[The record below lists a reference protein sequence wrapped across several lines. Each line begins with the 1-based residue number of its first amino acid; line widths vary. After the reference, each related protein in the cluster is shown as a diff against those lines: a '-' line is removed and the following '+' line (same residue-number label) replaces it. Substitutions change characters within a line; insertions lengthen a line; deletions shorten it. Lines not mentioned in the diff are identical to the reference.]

1 MAARLDAAATP
12 GPKNGVFMSVSL
24 VSSSSNCL
32 TLLKNQK
39 TNTRKHIYDRQS
51 LLDIDN
57 VYKHQLSPATTE
69 KLQGLCLLLKPDPET
84 AASPTDATRTKR
96 RRRRCERGQKRGK
109 RGGIRA
115 RLRANPTSPAIPSLM
130 LSNVR
135 SLENKLDLIQL
146 SRSTQHETRDCCV
159 FVFTETWLNDN
170 IPDSAIQL
178 HGLTCCRA
186 DRDSSLSGK
195 TRGGGLCVYI
205 NKEWCNNAAVLS
217 KHCSSLVEFMVVKCR
232 PFYLP
237 REFTAIVIVA
247 VYIPPCA
254 NAKDALR
261 ELYSAI
267 SEQQTNNPDG
277 FFIIAGDFNH
287 ANLKTVLPKFYQH
300 VNFAT
305 RGNNTLDFVYTTV
318 KNAYRAEPRPHLG
331 YSDHISVMLI
341 PAYRPLLKLAKPVQK
356 QITVWPDNATS
367 ALQDCFQ
374 DTDWNMFKEAATY
387 NNHTDLQEYT
397 ETVTAYIKYCIDDVT
412 VTKTI
417 TTRANRKPWMTA
429 EVRGLLKTRDEAF
442 RSGDKAALK
451 TARANLSRGIKNA
464 KQLYGSKI
472 NNHFTNSRDTRSLW
486 QGIQTITDYKP
497 PPQACDDDTSL
508 PDALNHFY
516 SRFEMQNNTSA
527 QKLPTPPNDQALCL
541 SPADVRKTLSR
552 INPRKAAGPDNIP
565 GRVLKDCAEQLTDVL
580 TDIFNTSLSQAVI
593 PTCLKST
600 TIIPVPKKSPV
611 SCLNDYRPIALTPII
626 MKCFERLVMHNI
638 KTSIPNTLDPLQFA
652 YRPNRS
658 TDDAISST
666 LHLAL
671 THLEN
676 KDSYV
681 RMLFIDFSSAFN
693 TIIPQ
698 QLINK
703 LSLLGLNNS
712 LCNWILDF
720 LTGRPQSVRVGH
732 NTSSTTTLSTGAP
745 QGCVLSPLLFTLLT
759 HDCTA
764 KFSSNHIIKF
774 ADDTSVVGLISN
786 NDETHYREEVAQ
798 LAEWCGANNLS
809 LNVEKTKEVVMD
821 FRRNSVDHP
830 PLTIDTSTVE
840 RVSSTKFL
848 GVHITEDLTWTTNT
862 KSISKKAQQ
871 RLHFLRRLKRASL
884 PPPILTTFYRGTIE
898 SVLTSCITVWYRNCC
913 AADRKTLQRTVNTA
927 AKIIGAPLPSILDIF
942 LTRCSS
948 KAKSIVEDPTH
959 PSHSLFQLLPSGRRY
974 RSIRARSARLL
985 NSFFPQAVRALNS
998 HHTAP
1003 L

>member
-1 MAARLDAAATP
+1 M
-12 GPKNGVFMSVSL
+12 F
-24 VSSSSNCL
+24 
-32 TLLKNQK
+32 
-39 TNTRKHIYDRQS
+39 
-51 LLDIDN
+51 
-57 VYKHQLSPATTE
+57 
-69 KLQGLCLLLKPDPET
+69 
-84 AASPTDATRTKR
+84 
-96 RRRRCERGQKRGK
+96 
-109 RGGIRA
+109 
-115 RLRANPTSPAIPSLM
+115 
-130 LSNVR
+130 
-135 SLENKLDLIQL
+135 
-146 SRSTQHETRDCCV
+146 
-159 FVFTETWLNDN
+159 
-170 IPDSAIQL
+170 
-178 HGLTCCRA
+178 
-186 DRDSSLSGK
+186 
-195 TRGGGLCVYI
+195 
-205 NKEWCNNAAVLS
+205 
-217 KHCSSLVEFMVVKCR
+217 VKCR
-232 PFYLP
+232 PFYMP

-254 NAKDALR
+254 KAKDAL
-261 ELYSAI
+261 
-267 SEQQTNNPDG
+267 
-277 FFIIAGDFNH
+277 
-287 ANLKTVLPKFYQH
+287 
-300 VNFAT
+300 
-305 RGNNTLDFVYTTV
+305 YTTV
-318 KNAYRAEPRPHLG
+318 KNAYKAVPRPHLG

-356 QITVWPDNATS
+356 LITIWPENATS
-367 ALQDCFQ
+367 TLQDCFQ
-374 DTDWNMFKEAATY
+374 CTDWNMFKEAATY

-397 ETVTAYIKYCIDDVT
+397 ETVTAYIKKCMDDVT

-417 TTRANRKPWMTA
+417 TTRTNQKPWMTA

-464 KQLYGSKI
+464 KRSHAQKI
-472 NNHFTNSRDTRSLW
+472 NNHFTDSRDTRSLW
-486 QGIQTITDYKP
+486 QAIQTITDYKP
-497 PPQACDDDTSL
+497 PPQACDDDPSL
-508 PDALNHFY
+508 PDTLNHFY
-516 SRFEMQNNTSA
+516 SRFEMQNDTPA

-541 SPADVRKTLSR
+541 SAADVRKTLSR

-565 GRVLKDCAEQLTDVL
+565 GRVLKDCAAQLTDVL

-611 SCLNDYRPIALTPII
+611 SCLNDYRPIALTPIM
-626 MKCFERLVMHNI
+626 MKCFERLVMQKI
-638 KTSIPNTLDPLQFA
+638 KNSLPNTLDPLQFA

-703 LSLLGLNNS
+703 LNLLGLNNS

-732 NTSSTTTLSTGAP
+732 NTSSTTILSTGAP

-774 ADDTSVVGLISN
+774 ADDTTVVGLISN

-821 FRRNSVDHP
+821 FRRRNSTDHP
-830 PLTIDTSTVE
+830 PLTIDSSTVE

-862 KSISKKAQQ
+862 MSLSKKAQQ

-898 SVLTSCITVWYRNCC
+898 SVLTSCITVWYGNCS

-942 LTRCSS
+942 LARCSS
-948 KAKSIVEDPTH
+948 KTNSIVKDPTH
-959 PSHSLFQLLPSGRRY
+959 PSYSLFQLLPSGRRY

-998 HHTAP
+998 DHPAP